1 MAGYNLDFLIMAL
14 QSAVANAQHAVRRQ
28 QEAALQQVIDI
39 GDDGKPKYI
48 SWVCCLPSSDG
59 GECSYEMMRMP
70 FASLRSN
77 QVMVISELS
86 VEFGCEIKKPL
97 QQEVSN
103 SSQLIVDPRRRTK
116 KRAECAHRIRIT
128 LRDPDG
134 GEGDVIVDSVVLK
147 EIKDDRFLLS
157 KYDLSQL
164 LRKDSSRTKRFFRW
178 KSPFVWF
185 LISLLM
191 AAITAL
197 IIRMGV
203 VTLL

>member
-70 FASLRSN
+70 FVSLRSN

-103 SSQLIVDPRRRTK
+103 SSQLIVVPRRRTK

-128 LRDPDG
+128 LREPDG
-134 GEGDVIVDSVVLK
+134 GEGDVIVDSVALK

-197 IIRMGV
+197 IIRMDV